1 MQHHKAAIYG
11 TTAAIYGGGADM
23 NGGGQ
28 RVPEGHALLD
38 LAINQSPKS
47 PFLRV
52 VFLLLNGLCDAL
64 RVRWRVLGLITV
76 VFLNKPPPLLL
87 LLCVMLPAD
96 VAYAAMRYPM
106 LT

>member
-1 MQHHKAAIYG
+1 
-11 TTAAIYGGGADM
+11 M

-52 VFLLLNGLCDAL
+52 VFLLLNGLVSLFFLSNFFFVAFFFVILVRMVLFFCFCFL
-64 RVRWRVLGLITV
+64 RKEMGGVRMLFCGS
-76 VFLNKPPPLLL
+76 
-87 LLCVMLPAD
+87 VM
-96 VAYAAMRYPM
+96 R
-106 LT
+106 